1 VNKKLAMIVLAVCAA
16 KAAAQ
21 EPKAF
26 WTFETLG
33 GSKTPEAVGKAM
45 DTLEGYVEKAPGV
58 RGNGLRLDGFTTC
71 VRAAGPDRVVTGD
84 EITVE
89 AWIALGEYPW
99 NWCPI
104 LTSESDEV
112 KGYRLMIGP
121 LGQASLE
128 CAIGGQW
135 LACTSERDAV
145 PLRTW
150 MHVVGVY
157 RAKSEMSLYING
169 TLVASN
175 RISGAITPARAGYL
189 LGMVARPDKPSDIHR
204 TRGTLPAFFGLDGI
218 LDEVRV
224 YDRALTAAAIKERAA
239 PGLGLKPDIAP
250 RRLPTIEKNPGR
262 FGAYYTKLK
271 YYPGWDRLWPV
282 EQDPDIVV
290 CFPGSAVK
298 LVFWRGIRY
307 GASWVSENENWMSD
321 QSVETWESGAAR
333 DPEGC
338 FEHMQDRHC
347 RFSHV
352 RIIENTE
359 ARVVIHW
366 RYAPVSA
373 YDHTWNAD
381 PKTGWECWI
390 DEYYYIY
397 PDASAIR
404 KVSWKAGTLGDLR
417 QFQETLALLHPGQ
430 IVSDLLDKD
439 YAVVADYDG
448 KTARVSFVDDP
459 NVPPY
464 GPFSWD
470 VTHPYTVQQYQFK
483 SLNKPFICFEPGNK
497 MFLRFENLA
506 AYGRASGCNHF
517 PVGQARCDGRT
528 TLTSDRPSHC
538 SSFPISDPVIHSQG
552 DREYWTGLYGMTDWT
567 VPQVVAFGRSWAR
580 APELVASGPGVRS
593 EGYDRSERC
602 YQLVNAAGKPE
613 GIEVRLMADAGSP
626 AIHPVLRVQ
635 AWNGEKPRVLV
646 NGKEYPQ
653 ARVGLDRR
661 LEGDTLIVYLPVESK
676 SPLTVRIV
684 PN

>member
-1 VNKKLAMIVLAVCAA
+1 MNRKLAVIILAVCAV

-21 EPKAF
+21 EPKAHWSF
-26 WTFETLG
+26 DTLEG
-33 GSKTPEAVGKAM
+33 SRTREVVSKTL
-45 DTLEGYVEKAPGV
+45 DTVEGYVEKAPGV
-58 RGNGLRLDGFTTC
+58 KGNGLRLDGFTTC
-71 VRAAGPDRVVTGD
+71 LRTSGQDRVVTGD

-89 AWIALGEYPW
+89 AWVALGEYPW

-121 LGQASLE
+121 LGQASWE
-128 CAIGGQW
+128 CAVGGQW
-135 LACTSERDAV
+135 LACTSTRDAI

-157 RAKSEMSLYING
+157 RARSEMALFING
-169 TLVASN
+169 SLIASN
-175 RISGAITPARAGYL
+175 KINGAITHARTGYL
-189 LGMVARPDKPSDIHR
+189 LGMVARPEKPSDIHR
-204 TRGTLPAFFGLDGI
+204 TWGTVPAYFGLDGI
-218 LDEVRV
+218 VDEVCV
-224 YDRALTAAAIKERAA
+224 YDQALPAAKIREHAA
-239 PGLGLKPDIAP
+239 LGDGLKPDIAP
-250 RRLPTIEKNPGR
+250 RRLPAIPEKPGR

-271 YYPGWDRLWPV
+271 YYPAWDRLWPV
-282 EQDPDIVV
+282 EQDPDVV
-290 CFPGSAVK
+290 VSFPGSAVK

-307 GASWVSENENWMSD
+307 GASWVSENDNWMSD
-321 QSVETWESGAAR
+321 QSVEAWNNE
-333 DPEGC
+333 EGC

-359 ARVVIHW
+359 ARVVVHW

-373 YDHTWNAD
+373 YDHTWRVD

-404 KVSWKAGTLGDLR
+404 KVSWKKGTLGEPR

-430 IVSDLLDKD
+430 VVSDLLEKD
-439 YAVVADYDG
+439 YVTVADYAG
-448 KTARVSFVDDP
+448 KTARVSFVENP
-459 NVPPY
+459 NAPPY
-464 GPFSWD
+464 GPFSWE
-470 VTHPYTVQQYQFK
+470 VSHPYTVQQYQFK
-483 SLNKPFICFEPGNK
+483 SINKPFICFEPGNR

-538 SSFPISDPVIHSQG
+538 SSFPISEPVIHERD
-552 DREYWTGLYGMTDWT
+552 DREFWAGLYGMTDWT
-567 VPQVVAFGRSWAR
+567 VPQVVAFGRSWAYP
-580 APELVASGPGVRS
+580 PELIVRDPDVRS

-602 YQLVNAAGKPE
+602 YQLVNEGGKPKSFM
-613 GIEVRLMADAGSP
+613 VRLTAGSASP
-626 AIHPVLRVQ
+626 AIHPVLRVRG
-635 AWNGEKPRVLV
+635 WNGEKPRVYV
-646 NGKEYPQ
+646 NGKDCPEV
-653 ARVGLDRR
+653 RVGLDRR
-661 LEGDTLIVYLPVESK
+661 LEGDNLVIFLPIESK
-676 SPLTVRIV
+676 SPLLVQIV
-684 PN
+684 TD

>member
-1 VNKKLAMIVLAVCAA
+1 MNKKLALIILAVCAV

-21 EPKAF
+21 DAKVR
-26 WTFETLG
+26 WTFDALADGRTRE
-33 GSKTPEAVGKAM
+33 SVSGKM
-45 DTLEGYVEKAPGV
+45 DPLEGYAERAPGI
-58 RGNGLRLDGFTTC
+58 RGDGLRLDGFTAC
-71 VRAAGPDRVVTGD
+71 LRAPGADRVVTAD

-104 LTSESDEV
+104 LTSENDEV

-128 CAIGGQW
+128 CAVGGQW
-135 LACTSERDAV
+135 LACTSERDAI

-157 RAKSEMSLYING
+157 RAGSEMALYING
-169 TLVASN
+169 SPVASIGITG
-175 RISGAITPARAGYL
+175 RITPARAGYL
-189 LGMVARPDKPSDIHR
+189 LGMVAQPDKPSDIHR
-204 TRGTLPAFFGLDGI
+204 TWGTLPAYFGLDGI
-218 LDEVRV
+218 LDEVCV
-224 YDRALTAAAIKERAA
+224 YDRALTAATIKERSARTDD
-239 PGLGLKPDIAP
+239 PKPDIAP
-250 RRLPTIEKNPGR
+250 RRLPVIEKNPGR
-262 FGAYYTKLK
+262 FGAYYAKLK

-282 EQDPDIVV
+282 DQDPDIVV

-321 QSVETWESGAAR
+321 QSVEAWEDRKSDR
-333 DPEGC
+333 EGC
-338 FEHMQDRHC
+338 YEHMQDRHC

-373 YDHTWNAD
+373 YDHTWRVD

-404 KVSWKAGTLGDLR
+404 KVSWKKGALGEPR

-430 IVSDLLDKD
+430 TVSDLLEKD
-439 YAVVADYDG
+439 YVTVADYAG
-448 KTARVSFVDDP
+448 KTAKVSFVENP
-459 NVPPY
+459 NVAPY

-470 VTHPYTVQQYQFK
+470 VSQPYTVQQYQFK
-483 SLNKPFICFEPGNK
+483 SVHKPFICFEPGNK

-506 AYGRASGCNHF
+506 SYGRAAGCNHF

-528 TLTSDRPSHC
+528 TLTSDKPSHC
-538 SSFPISDPVIHSQG
+538 SSFPISDPVIHEKD
-552 DREYWTGLYGMTDWT
+552 DREYWAGLYGMTAWT
-567 VPQVVAFGRSWAR
+567 VPDVVAFGRSWAY
-580 APELVASGPGVRS
+580 APELVVNDPAVRS
-593 EGYDRSERC
+593 EGYDRGERC
-602 YQLVNAAGKPE
+602 YQLVNAAGKPKAF
-613 GIEVRLMADAGSP
+613 EVRLKADAASP
-626 AIHPVLRVQ
+626 AIHPALRIKD
-635 AWNGEKPRVLV
+635 WKGERPRVRL
-646 NGKEYPQ
+646 NGKDYPD

-661 LEGDTLIVYLPVESK
+661 LVGDILIIYLPVEAK
-676 SPLTVRIV
+676 SPLTVRIE
-684 PN
+684 PD

>member
-1 VNKKLAMIVLAVCAA
+1 MNNKLAVIVLAVCATS
-16 KAAAQ
+16 AAAQ
-21 EPKAF
+21 DAKVR
-26 WTFETLG
+26 WTF
-33 GSKTPEAVGKAM
+33 
-45 DTLEGYVEKAPGV
+45 DTLADGRTRESVSGKMDVVEGYAEVAPGV
-58 RGNGLRLDGFTTC
+58 RGGGLRLDGFTAC
-71 VRAAGPDRVVTGD
+71 VRASGPNRVITGD

-112 KGYRLMIGP
+112 KGYRLLIGP

-128 CAIGGQW
+128 CAVGGQW
-135 LACTSERDAV
+135 LACTSDRDAI

-157 RAKSEMSLYING
+157 RAKSEMSLFING
-169 TLVASN
+169 SLVASS
-175 RISGAITPARAGYL
+175 RILGPITQARAGYL

-204 TRGTLPAFFGLDGI
+204 TWGTVPAYFGLDGI
-218 LDEVRV
+218 MDEVCV
-224 YDRALTAAAIKERAA
+224 YDRALAAATIKERSA
-239 PGLGLKPDIAP
+239 LVNGLKPDIAP

-282 EQDPDIVV
+282 DQDPDIVV

-321 QSVETWESGAAR
+321 QSVETWENAKSDR
-333 DPEGC
+333 EGC

-404 KVSWKAGTLGDLR
+404 KVSWKAGTLGDPR

-430 IVSDLLDKD
+430 IVSDLLEKD
-439 YAVVADYDG
+439 YAVVADYAG
-448 KTARVSFVDDP
+448 KTAKVSFVENP

-470 VTHPYTVQQYQFK
+470 VSHPYTVQQYQFK
-483 SLNKPFICFEPGNK
+483 SLNKPFICFEPGNS

-506 AYGRASGCNHF
+506 SFGRASGCNHF

-538 SSFPISDPVIHSQG
+538 SSFPISDPVIHEKDG
-552 DREYWTGLYGMTDWT
+552 REYWAGLYGMTDWT
-567 VPQVVAFGRSWAR
+567 VPQVVAFGKAWAYP
-580 APELVASGPGVRS
+580 AEIVVQEPDIRS
-593 EGYDRSERC
+593 EGYDRTERC
-602 YQLVNAAGKPE
+602 YQLVNAAGKPKAF
-613 GIEVRLMADAGSP
+613 EVRLMAEASAL
-626 AIHPVLRVQ
+626 AIHPVLRVRG
-635 AWNGEKPRVLV
+635 WNGEKPRVLV
-646 NGKEYPQ
+646 NGKECPE

-661 LEGDTLIVYLPVESK
+661 LEGDHLIVFLPIEAK
-676 SPLTVRIV
+676 SALAVRIV
-684 PN
+684 PD

>member
-1 VNKKLAMIVLAVCAA
+1 MNRKLAVIILAACVVS
-16 KAAAQ
+16 AAAQ
-21 EPKAF
+21 DAKVHWAF
-26 WTFETLG
+26 DSLG
-33 GSKTPEAVGKAM
+33 EGRTRESVSGKM
-45 DTLEGYVEKAPGV
+45 DTLEGYAERAPGIL
-58 RGNGLRLDGFTTC
+58 GGGLRLDGFTACLRTP
-71 VRAAGPDRVVTGD
+71 GPDRVVTGD

-121 LGQASLE
+121 LGQASME
-128 CAIGGQW
+128 CAVGGQW
-135 LACTSERDAV
+135 LACTSERDAI

-157 RAKSEMSLYING
+157 RARSEMSLYLNG
-169 TLVASN
+169 SLVASN
-175 RISGAITPARAGYL
+175 RISGAISHAQAGYI

-204 TRGTLPAFFGLDGI
+204 TRGTLPAYFGLDGI
-218 LDEVRV
+218 MDEVCVYERV
-224 YDRALTAAAIKERAA
+224 LTATTIKERSALA
-239 PGLGLKPDIAP
+239 GGLKPDIAP

-262 FGAYYTKLK
+262 FGAYYTKLT

-307 GASWVSENENWMSD
+307 GASWVAENENWMSD
-321 QSVETWESGAAR
+321 QSVETWENAKNDR
-333 DPEGC
+333 EGC

-373 YDHTWNAD
+373 YDHTWNVD
-381 PKTGWECWI
+381 PKTGWECWV
-390 DEYYYIY
+390 DEYYYVY

-404 KVSWKAGTLGDLR
+404 KVSWKTGTLGDLR

-430 IVSDLLDKD
+430 IVSDLLEQD
-439 YAVVADYDG
+439 YVAVADYAG
-448 KTARVSFVDDP
+448 KTVKVSYVENP

-470 VTHPYTVQQYQFK
+470 VSQPYTVQQYQFK
-483 SLNKPFICFEPGNK
+483 SVHKPFICFEPGNK

-538 SSFPISDPVIHSQG
+538 SSFPISDPVIHEND
-552 DREYWTGLYGMTDWT
+552 DREYWAGLYGMTDWT
-567 VPQVVAFGRSWAR
+567 VPQVVAFGRAWAYP
-580 APELVASGPGVRS
+580 AELVLRDPDIRS

-602 YQLVNAAGKPE
+602 YQLVNAAGNPKAF
-613 GIEVRLMADAGSP
+613 EVRLMAESSSP
-626 AIHPVLRVQ
+626 AIHPVLRIQ
-635 AWNGEKPRVLV
+635 GWNGEKPRVIL
-646 NGKEYPQ
+646 NGKEYPE

-661 LEGDTLIVYLPVESK
+661 LEGDNLIIFLPVEAK

-684 PN
+684 PD